1 MLILLSEPNEPFVSP
16 WKDEFL
22 RDLGAIIHSIPLL
35 VESVPL
41 SLEDLDEELRPST
54 GNKL

>member
-1 MLILLSEPNEPFVSP
+1 MLENNGDEPFVSP